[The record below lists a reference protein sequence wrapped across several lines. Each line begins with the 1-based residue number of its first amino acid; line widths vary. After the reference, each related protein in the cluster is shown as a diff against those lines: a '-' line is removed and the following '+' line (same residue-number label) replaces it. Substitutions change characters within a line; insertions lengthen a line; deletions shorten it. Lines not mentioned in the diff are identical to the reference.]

1 MKCVLITGATS
12 FIGKNL
18 VERLYNEEHKIY
30 ALVRPSSN
38 NFTRLENCRNLNI
51 VNLDISEISAL
62 HKYVDRIDLCYHL
75 AWDGTRNDSRYD
87 ANLQKSN
94 YKYSI
99 DTYEV
104 VKMLGC
110 HVFVGVGS
118 QAEYGFCQ
126 NEITES
132 TEPNPNTEY
141 GRYKLA
147 TCKKLIELGE
157 RDSIRVIWGRVFSI
171 YGKGDYENTLLM
183 SSIRKMLNN
192 DPIDM
197 TEGTQYWN
205 YLYVEDLAKILVK
218 LAYDNSARGIYNL
231 ASNDTR
237 MLKDYILELK
247 EIIKSKSKINFGA
260 VPYRSE
266 GKVSIMPNIEKLS
279 RIYDIKNLS
288 AFKNNIASMVLAGN
302 F

>member
-1 MKCVLITGATS
+1 MKNIVVTGATS
-12 FIGKNL
+12 FIGRHLLAQLSKTND
-18 VERLYNEEHKIY
+18 NIF
-30 ALVRPSSN
+30 ALVRPSSIYKITSLKGKN
-38 NFTRLENCRNLNI
+38 INVLAIGLENINEIRKQLN
-51 VNLDISEISAL
+51 
-62 HKYVDRIDLCYHL
+62 HVDVCFHL
-75 AWDGTRNDSRYD
+75 AWNGTRVPERYD

-99 DTYEV
+99 DSYEA

-110 HVFVGVGS
+110 NVFVGVGS

-141 GRYKLA
+141 GKYKLT

-192 DPIDM
+192 DSIDM

-247 EIIKSKSKINFGA
+247 EVLKSESKINFGT

-266 GKVSIMPNIEKLS
+266 GKVNIIPNIERLS
-279 RIYDIKNLS
+279 RIYDVKKIS
-288 AFKNNIASMVLAGN
+288 DFKTNIASMILGEN
-302 F
+302 I